1 MHQIPL
7 SLSLSPSYKPDEFI
21 LGGANQDAVAWLSA
35 WPDWPMPY
43 RVLNIFGVSG
53 SGKTHLSHVF
63 EARSNACRL
72 AELQDIKSLVESPY
86 QHFILD
92 DFTLGEQFS
101 QEALFHFFNHLA
113 SINGTALLLSQISAA
128 RMEPQLADLRSRL
141 RAIACQEITAPD
153 DSLLAQVLQKMFAD
167 RQCNVPDTV
176 IRYMV
181 THMERNFTTAFQLVG
196 KIDTA
201 ALAAKKP
208 VSLAIAKS
216 IMAPETIEFEFD
228 LKHRN
233 EEI

>member
-7 SLSLSPSYKPDEFI
+7 TLPLSPSYKPDEFI
-21 LGGANQDAVAWLSA
+21 IGGANQDAVAWLSV
-35 WPDWPMPY
+35 WPKWPMPY
-43 RVLNIFGVSG
+43 RTLNIFGVSG
-53 SGKTHLSHVF
+53 SGKTHLSYVF
-63 EARSNACRL
+63 EAQSNACRL
-72 AELQDIKSLVESPY
+72 TELQDIKSVVESPY

-92 DFTLGEQFS
+92 DFMLGEAFS
-101 QEALFHFFNHLA
+101 PEAIFHFFNHLA
-113 SINGTALLLSQISAA
+113 SIDGTALLLSQMSVAQ
-128 RMEPQLADLRSRL
+128 MEVPLADLRSRL

-153 DSLLAQVLQKMFAD
+153 DSLLAQLLQKMFAD

-181 THMERNFTTAFQLVG
+181 THMERNFATAYQLVG
-196 KIDTA
+196 EIDIA

-208 VSLAIAKS
+208 VSLAIVKS
-216 IMAPETIEFEFD
+216 IMAPETLELELD

>member
-7 SLSLSPSYKPDEFI
+7 SLQLHPSYKPDEFI
-21 LGGANQDAVAWLSA
+21 IGGANQDAVAWLST

-43 RVLNIFGVSG
+43 RALNIFGSSG
-53 SGKTHLSHVF
+53 SGKTHLSYLF
-63 EARSNACRL
+63 EARSNAYRL
-72 AELQDIKSLVESPY
+72 SELTDIKSVVELPC

-92 DFTLGEQFS
+92 DFMPGEQFPA
-101 QEALFHFFNHLA
+101 EAIFHFFNHLA
-113 SINGTALLLSQISAA
+113 SINGTALLLSQNSVA
-128 RMEPQLADLRSRL
+128 RMEPSLPDLRSRL
-141 RAIACQEITAPD
+141 RAITCQEITAPD
-153 DSLLAQVLQKMFAD
+153 DGLLAQVLQKMFAD

-176 IRYMV
+176 IRYIV
-181 THMERNFTTAFQLVG
+181 THMERNFTTAYRLVG
-196 KIDTA
+196 EIDTA

-216 IMAPETIEFEFD
+216 VMLPDAMELELN